1 MMKKI
6 ELYLES
12 SALWA
17 LYYEEQKSEI
27 VEYSI
32 DKPNIICSSSNW
44 TLLELQRGI
53 QKRFNQKEI
62 TEEEAEHLRVFIETD
77 IHRLVNKRKL
87 ILQPITEE
95 HIHQARVLIPKYNL
109 YASDAL
115 HLTTALLKTSQLL
128 IVDDYH
134 FKRLDEKIKVEQNIE
149 VIPVTMALDDFNEI
163 IESF

>member
-1 MMKKI
+1 MMKMI

-17 LYYEEQKSEI
+17 LYYEEQGSEI

-32 DKPNIICSSSNW
+32 ATPNITCSSSNW
-44 TLLELQRGI
+44 TLLELQRGV

-77 IHRLVNKRKL
+77 IHRLVNNRRL
-87 ILQPITEE
+87 ILHPITEK
-95 HIHQARVLIPKYNL
+95 HISQARILIPKYNL
-109 YASDAL
+109 YASDAI
-115 HLTTALLKTSQLL
+115 HLTTALLKASKLL

-134 FKRLDEKIKVEQNIE
+134 FERLDKKIKAEQNLQ
-149 VIPVTMALDDFNEI
+149 VIPTTMNLADFNEI
-163 IESF
+163 LESF